1 MAINSTRDDEDL
13 KETLKRDVLIRLF
26 GYLKGYTSQIII
38 VTIMIMITI
47 GVGIS
52 YPLILQRAINKEMSV
67 GNFRGFFILCGISLG
82 LAILNYI
89 ANIVWRRI
97 MADVS
102 NDIVFVIRRKL
113 YAHIQ
118 SLGLDFFDGR
128 PAGKILARVTGDVNS
143 LKDVLSST
151 ITQLVPETLTMIA
164 VLVVMLVVNPQLTLS
179 ALVALPIIIG
189 GVYLCEILAHKR
201 WQIMRKKE
209 SNLTAFIH
217 EDIAGIGIIQGFSAE
232 KEASEEFSK
241 IVDEHRNSF
250 RDAVVV
256 ADIFSP
262 TIEISYGLGT
272 FALYYVAIKIQG
284 IDVTSVGTLVAFAFY
299 VGMLWGPI
307 RNLANYYNKLIT
319 NISSAERIFEIMD
332 MVPNVKDCE
341 DAGVLPEIKGEVRFE
356 NVAFAYPD
364 EPDKL
369 ILKDVNFVAKEG
381 ETIALVGPTGAGK
394 TTIVSMISR
403 FYNTSGGRVLVDGND
418 ISKVTLNSLRS
429 QLGIM
434 TQDNYLFSGTI
445 RDNIRYGRDNVT
457 DEEIEAAAKAVHAH
471 DFISNMEKGYDTE
484 INERGGSLSIGQR
497 QLIAF
502 ARTLVSDPR
511 ILILDEATSSI
522 DTETEILVQA
532 GIEELLKKRTSFVVA
547 HRLSTIKNAD
557 RIFVVDDGGIL
568 EEGNHDTLME
578 KKGAYYNL
586 YMAQYVKA

>member
-341 DAGVLPEIKGEVRFE
+341 DAGVLPEIKGEVLFE